1 MLHGPNFYD
10 TRQVSKSGW
19 CVISKEAAVMFF
31 FFWEKCID
39 GSFMFMC
46 CQLED
51 KTQGFMDRGDIKS
64 TLENILLSE
73 MNLEIL
79 ILKWH

>member
-1 MLHGPNFYD
+1 
-10 TRQVSKSGW
+10 
-19 CVISKEAAVMFF
+19 
-31 FFWEKCID
+31 
-39 GSFMFMC
+39 MFMC
-46 CQLED
+46 RQLED

-79 ILKWH
+79 ILK